1 MSRGWG
7 RVAAAALT
15 ASAAVVG
22 LVVNL
27 VGFGA
32 PAARADTPKFTAII
46 AGGSHTCALT
56 SGGGIE
62 CWGDNSH
69 GQLGNGTTTS
79 SSTPVPVVGL
89 TSGVIAV
96 SAGLTH
102 TCALT
107 SAGAV
112 ECWGAN
118 DSGQLGNG
126 TTINSSTPVAV
137 IGLSGVIAISAGAA
151 HTCALTSGGQVDC
164 WGNNFWGQLGN
175 GTTASPFVRPGPV
188 FGLSSGVVA
197 ISAGWDHSCALTAGG
212 GVQCWG
218 NNGNGQLGNGTTI
231 NSSTPVAV
239 IGLSS
244 GVRALSAGGFHTCAL
259 TSGGGVDCWGD
270 DSNGQV
276 GDGVTGVPASPVP
289 VGVIGLS
296 SGVSAISAGGYHVCA
311 LIGGG
316 VECWGANGNGQ
327 LGNPLPIDRSTPVP
341 VSGLPSVSE
350 VSAGGFHTCT
360 LTKGGG
366 GECWGWNAFGQ
377 LGNGT
382 TTDSPMPVK
391 VQS

>member
-118 DSGQLGNG
+118 DS
-126 TTINSSTPVAV
+126 
-137 IGLSGVIAISAGAA
+137 
-151 HTCALTSGGQVDC
+151 
-164 WGNNFWGQLGN
+164 
-175 GTTASPFVRPGPV
+175 
-188 FGLSSGVVA
+188 
-197 ISAGWDHSCALTAGG
+197 
-212 GVQCWG
+212 
-218 NNGNGQLGNGTTI
+218 GQLGNGTTI